1 MQTEEQV
8 REEVERFQALY
19 NKLLASVSN
28 VLNLEFESML
38 KRLNVPENSDIIKL
52 NFAKSYL
59 SDDVKQIFI
68 KLILEQLGTRDD

>member
-19 NKLLASVSN
+19 NRLLASVSN